1 MSNLE
6 DTNFLKNLS
15 DDIDEVLQEM
25 CVHNELHTLSLS
37 GIVLARLALMCQASG
52 DTKDFIRLIDHVKD
66 TIETTET
73 LKAFH

>member
-1 MSNLE
+1 
-6 DTNFLKNLS
+6 
-15 DDIDEVLQEM
+15 
-25 CVHNELHTLSLS
+25 LS

-73 LKAFH
+73 LKAVH